1 MDRKE
6 IIEYFEH
13 VRYQVACYHRD
24 KITPLPVF
32 SGSGFMLD
40 MGGHVIFV
48 TAGHVATTYDGSN
61 FYDDKLMT
69 IQTNTIYKDVTTNKF
84 GSILITANGVVSVS
98 AFKVDVET
106 GKVSP
111 LGVVDVSFAELLG
124 ERKEA
129 PFVTQKI
136 EFDGAKVEYGEKKG
150 YIPQSDI
157 IPVSSQDVYS
167 VFGRVH
173 FIGSVDDG
181 QFLLKSDIIF
191 HENLK
196 YVGDAG
202 DMLVLKYDN
211 PVIVKD
217 WKGLSGSPVLN
228 QDGKLIGVACAVDP
242 IANTLHVMP
251 MHKILP
257 LIKAEILQN
266 QQNIP
271 CNAIED
277 K

>member
-1 MDRKE
+1 MDRKAL
-6 IIEYFEH
+6 IEYFEH
-13 VRYQVACYHRD
+13 VRYQVACYYRN
-24 KITPLPVF
+24 KFTPLPVF

-40 MGGHVIFV
+40 VDGHVIFV
-48 TAGHVATTYDGSN
+48 TAGHVATTHNGGD

-84 GSILITANGVVSVS
+84 GSILVTANGVVSVS
-98 AFKVDVET
+98 AFKVDVAT
-106 GKVSP
+106 GDLLP

-124 ERKEA
+124 ERKDA

-136 EFDGAKVEYGEKKG
+136 ELDGAKVESGEKKG

-157 IPVSSQDVYS
+157 ISVSNQDVYS

-173 FIGSVDDG
+173 LVGSVVNG

-191 HENLK
+191 HDNLK
-196 YVGDAG
+196 YIGNTG
-202 DMLVLKYDN
+202 DMLVLKYDKS
-211 PVIVKD
+211 VIVKD

-251 MHKILP
+251 MTKILP
-257 LIKAEILQN
+257 VINAEIMQN
-266 QQNIP
+266 QQP
-271 CNAIED
+271 LM
-277 K
+277 